1 VITVEHDADGTA
13 QALARVTVGVRTEVV
28 RVPLGAWHGDV
39 DPGGLRQTPV
49 VVLTRPQLEPLVRT
63 GAERAG
69 RAGVATIGASEEPLG
84 ARLLREAGTAEVLV
98 LVTDDASSGEALVV
112 ARALEGRPLPVV
124 PFDNPAAGRAMLRDC
139 WVDLD
144 VAIPSVDGAVRDRVR
159 DAADDLGL
167 FVDHHVVEVDPRPAL
182 GDSDRPDAVDPTLR
196 ELSAA
201 ATGVLAGRLAVRNRS
216 WRGDTGPSAP

>member
-1 VITVEHDADGTA
+1 MITVEHDAAGVPHA
-13 QALARVTVGVRTEVV
+13 VGRVTVGVRTEIV
-28 RVPLGAWHGDV
+28 RVPLGKAQPDV
-39 DPGGLRQTPV
+39 DPGGMRSAPV
-49 VVLTRPQLEPLVRT
+49 VVLTDRHLEPLVRE

-69 RAGVATIGASEEPLG
+69 RALVTTIASDEPLG
-84 ARLLREAGTAEVLV
+84 GPLLHAAAAAEVVV
-98 LVTDDASSGEALVV
+98 LVRDLESSGEALVV

-124 PFDNPAAGRAMLRDC
+124 PLDDVEACRAMLRGC

-144 VAIPSVDGAVRDRVR
+144 VAIPSVDGALRDRLR
-159 DAADDLGL
+159 EAADGLGL

-182 GDSDRPDAVDPTLR
+182 AGRRGAADPTPS

-201 ATGVLAGRLAVRNRS
+201 ATGVLAGRLAARNRT

>member
-1 VITVEHDADGTA
+1 MITVEHDADGTA
-13 QALARVTVGVRTEVV
+13 QAVARVTVGVRTEAV
-28 RVPLGAWHGDV
+28 RVPLGRWRGDV
-39 DPGGLRQTPV
+39 DLGGLRQIPV

-69 RAGVATIGASEEPLG
+69 RAHVVTIGASDAPLG
-84 ARLLREAGTAEVLV
+84 ARLLREAIAEVLV
-98 LVTDDASSGEALVV
+98 LVTEGASAGEALVL

-124 PFDNPAAGRAMLRDC
+124 PFDDPAAGRAMLRDC

-144 VAIPSVDGAVRDRVR
+144 IAIPSVDGALRDRAR

-167 FVDHHVVEVDPRPAL
+167 FADHHVVEVDPRPAL
-182 GDSDRPDAVDPTLR
+182 GDSERPDATGPTLQ

-201 ATGVLAGRLAVRNRS
+201 ATGVLAGRLAARNRS
-216 WRGDTGPSAP
+216 WRGDAGPSGP